1 VRCGT
6 INPPPDPN
14 RAFTA
19 PAPALHSTARKIA
32 HMDIH
37 RFRTHAAPAPP
48 SRTPSDVRLQFIDWA
63 KQHGHNPATGAIAFV
78 DLHGDDDVDQ
88 ATSALNLQPGTDSR
102 AALREHL
109 AGLARQLEVAVQFPP
124 VYTYTAA
131 NGLVYRYSLMQVIA
145 EDCVE
150 WTGRVWQDLDYQGM
164 LTGRGQGPH
173 AHDIR
178 LARMALEH
186 ELDQQHPRYVQV

>member
-1 VRCGT
+1 MV
-6 INPPPDPN
+6 NPPPDHD

-19 PAPALHSTARKIA
+19 PAPALHGAARKIA
-32 HMDIH
+32 RMDIH
-37 RFRTHAAPAPP
+37 CFRTKAASAPP
-48 SRTPSDVRLQFIDWA
+48 SHRPSDVRLQFIDWA
-63 KQHGHNPATGAIAFV
+63 KQHGHNPATGALAFV
-78 DLHGDDDVDQ
+78 DLYGDVDVVQ

-102 AALREHL
+102 AALREYL
-109 AGLARQLEVAVQFPP
+109 AGLARELDVAAQFPP

-131 NGLVYRYSLMQVIA
+131 NGLDYRYSLMQVIS

-164 LTGRGQGPH
+164 LTGRAQGPH
-173 AHDIR
+173 ANDTQ
-178 LARMALEH
+178 LARTALEH